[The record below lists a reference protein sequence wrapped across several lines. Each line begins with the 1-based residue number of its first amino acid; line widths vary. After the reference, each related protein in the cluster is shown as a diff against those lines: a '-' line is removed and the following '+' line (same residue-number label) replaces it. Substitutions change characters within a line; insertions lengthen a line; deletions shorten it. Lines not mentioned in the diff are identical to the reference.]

1 MAKRKSLNKRRS
13 RYSSAI
19 LNSDTDIF
27 GDEYPYWWKR
37 LEDTSLAQLSTDSKI
52 LNETSRHLDSNSQI
66 ETSQV
71 TGEWWKILDAS
82 SIPNSPKINKDI
94 VKKNSANNALM
105 SESEEE
111 LEIAKSKHHLR
122 SKTRKSKDNIF
133 LNVLKDSVT
142 TKSDVKTENNNV
154 ITSESEEEPEIAKK
168 RYHLLSKAK
177 QSKDNIFLNVLDDS
191 MTTTSEVTQ
200 KNNNVVTSESEGEP
214 EIVKRKFPLRSKAVE
229 SKHNVSSNI
238 LNDFIITKSDVKKK
252 NNNVVTSESEEGSKI
267 AKKKNRLHLR
277 EKRSKGNVFLH
288 VLNDSMTTRSEVM
301 KRNSNIV
308 TSASEEEPE
317 IAKSKHHLRSKA
329 RESKDNIFLNVL
341 NDSATTKSDVKNKSN
356 DIIMSESDEEP
367 KIAKKRY
374 PLHSK
379 EKQNRDNIFL
389 NFLDD
394 SMTTTSE
401 VTQKN
406 NNVVTSESEG
416 EPEIAKRKFPLRSK
430 AIESKDNIFS
440 NLLNDSVRSKSG
452 TIHETNN
459 VPILESEESKNAK
472 VNYSLRSL
480 ATKSKDNIA
489 SNILNDSVTT
499 TSGIAQKTSN
509 TLTLESEEPKS
520 AKGKHLSRSKVTES
534 KDNIAS
540 NILNDSVTTTS
551 GIAQKTNNTLTLES
565 EEPKSVKGKH
575 LSRSKVTE
583 SKDNIASDILND
595 SVTTTSGIAQKT
607 SNTLTLESEE
617 RKSAKGKHLSRSKV
631 TESKDNIASNI
642 LNDSVTTT
650 LGIAQK
656 TNNILTLESEEPKS
670 AKRKHLSRSKVTES
684 KDNIFSNVLDDSAT
698 AKLEVMQKTG
708 EKSSKSNSASNSGTV
723 ANVEQLNKIQGYSL
737 NHSQKTDDILKSK
750 SNISKNKNNELQ
762 MTTNYLV
769 PAITE
774 TSVSSETESNRFVLN
789 FEDDS
794 IHFAIP
800 KAQSTIL
807 EGNNLSIHNSTKES
821 DNSDACRKTL
831 KWKSKLLTNH
841 NKNAKK
847 NLFETVLEDQES
859 TIKIGGNATADGI
872 AEHSLKSSKVSEALH
887 LSRLSS
893 SPTKKAISSPSRH
906 STMVKTCT
914 NARSDEPKGQTSI
927 RHFLMSDKTLPTS
940 QKFWDKEKVDGIKRK
955 LERVKEREIAR
966 MKMDRNK
973 QEVQKKLPSREE
985 KIKEIEKKTKSTSQ
999 KQRPIKQVHKAFL
1012 VNGRAYRAPRLPRPQ
1027 HWITDRLYKYL
1038 WKCMEPR
1045 YKLETRVVSE
1055 KFIHQLSSV
1064 TTLIAKRKS
1073 YSNYK
1078 AELYALMKEMARLD
1092 IIRTRNDFY
1101 NFCHDFF
1108 PYELRVKTVPMLL
1121 PGNKRNIPY
1130 DADKLHKPLLVP

>member
-37 LEDTSLAQLSTDSKI
+37 LEDTSLEQLSTDSKI
-52 LNETSRHLDSNSQI
+52 FNQTSRHLDSNSQI

-71 TGEWWKILDAS
+71 TGEWWKILDVS

-94 VKKNSANNALM
+94 VEKTNNALM

-133 LNVLKDSVT
+133 LNVLNDSVT
-142 TKSDVKTENNNV
+142 TKSDVKKENDNV

-168 RYHLLSKAK
+168 RYPLLSKAK

-214 EIVKRKFPLRSKAVE
+214 EIVKRKFPLRSKAIE
-229 SKHNVSSNI
+229 SKHNTSSNI

-252 NNNVVTSESEEGSKI
+252 NNNVVTPESEGGSKI
-267 AKKKNRLHLR
+267 AKKKNLLHLR
-277 EKRSKGNVFLH
+277 AKRSKGNIFLN
-288 VLNDSMTTRSEVM
+288 VLNDSMTTRSEVI
-301 KRNSNIV
+301 KKNSNIV
-308 TSASEEEPE
+308 TSTSEEEPE

-329 RESKDNIFLNVL
+329 KESKDNIFLNVL
-341 NDSATTKSDVKNKSN
+341 NDSVTTKSAVKNKSN
-356 DIIMSESDEEP
+356 DIITSESDEEP

-374 PLHSK
+374 PLRSK
-379 EKQNRDNIFL
+379 EKQNRGNIFL
-389 NFLDD
+389 NVLDD

-416 EPEIAKRKFPLRSK
+416 EPEIAKRKFRLRSK

-459 VPILESEESKNAK
+459 VPILESEEPKSAKGKHLSRSKAIE
-472 VNYSLRSL
+472 
-480 ATKSKDNIA
+480 SKDNIF
-489 SNILNDSVTT
+489 SNLLNDSVRSK
-499 TSGIAQKTSN
+499 SGTIHETN
-509 TLTLESEEPKS
+509 NVPILESEEPKS
-520 AKGKHLSRSKVTES
+520 AKGKHLSRSKVTGS

-540 NILNDSVTTTS
+540 NILNDSVTTKS
-551 GIAQKTNNTLTLES
+551 GIAQKTNNILMLES
-565 EEPKSVKGKH
+565 EEP
-575 LSRSKVTE
+575 
-583 SKDNIASDILND
+583 
-595 SVTTTSGIAQKT
+595 
-607 SNTLTLESEE
+607 
-617 RKSAKGKHLSRSKV
+617 KSAKGKHLSRSKV
-631 TESKDNIASNI
+631 T
-642 LNDSVTTT
+642 
-650 LGIAQK
+650 G
-656 TNNILTLESEEPKS
+656 
-670 AKRKHLSRSKVTES
+670 S
-684 KDNIFSNVLDDSAT
+684 KDNIFSNVLNDSAT
-698 AKLEVMQKTG
+698 AKLEVMQRTG
-708 EKSSKSNSASNSGTV
+708 GKSSKSNSASNSGTV

-737 NHSQKTDDILKSK
+737 NRSQKTDDILKLK
-750 SNISKNKNNELQ
+750 SNVSKNKDNELQ

-769 PAITE
+769 PAVTE

-807 EGNNLSIHNSTKES
+807 EGGNLSVHSSTKES
-821 DNSDACRKTL
+821 NNSEAYHKTL

-847 NLFETVLEDQES
+847 NLFETVLEDEES
-859 TIKIGGNATADGI
+859 TIKVQGNATADGI
-872 AEHSLKSSKVSEALH
+872 AERSLKSSKVSEALH
-887 LSRLSS
+887 LSRLPS
-893 SPTKKAISSPSRH
+893 SPSKKAISSPSRH
-906 STMVKTCT
+906 STVAKTCT
-914 NARSDEPKGQTSI
+914 NTRSDEPKGQTSI
-927 RHFLMSDKTLPTS
+927 RQFLTSDETLPIS
-940 QKFWDKEKVDGIKRK
+940 RKFWDKEKVDGIKRE

-966 MKMDRNK
+966 MKMDRKK
-973 QEVQKKLPSREE
+973 QEIRKKLPSQEG
-985 KIKEIEKKTKSTSQ
+985 KIKEIEKKTKSTLQ

-1038 WKCMEPR
+1038 WKRMEPR
-1045 YKLETRVVSE
+1045 FKLETRVVSE

-1073 YSNYK
+1073 YLNYK
-1078 AELYALMKEMARLD
+1078 AELHALMKEMARLD

>member
-1 MAKRKSLNKRRS
+1 MVKRKSLNKLRS

-27 GDEYPYWWKR
+27 GDEYPYWWKK

-71 TGEWWKILDAS
+71 TGEWWKILDVS

-94 VKKNSANNALM
+94 VEKNSANNVLV

-133 LNVLKDSVT
+133 LNVLNDSVT
-142 TKSDVKTENNNV
+142 TKSDVKKKNNNV
-154 ITSESEEEPEIAKK
+154 ITSESEEEPENAKK
-168 RYHLLSKAK
+168 RYPLRSKAK
-177 QSKDNIFLNVLDDS
+177 QNKDNIFFNVLNDS
-191 MTTTSEVTQ
+191 TTTTSEVVLE
-200 KNNNVVTSESEGEP
+200 NNNVVTSESEGEP
-214 EIVKRKFPLRSKAVE
+214 EIAKRKFLLRSKATE
-229 SKHNVSSNI
+229 SNHNVSSNV
-238 LNDFIITKSDVKKK
+238 LNDSVTTKSDVKKK

-267 AKKKNRLHLR
+267 AKEKNLLHLR
-277 EKRSKGNVFLH
+277 AKRSKGNIFLN
-288 VLNDSMTTRSEVM
+288 VSNDSMTTRSKVI
-301 KRNSNIV
+301 KKNGNIV
-308 TSASEEEPE
+308 MSASEEELE

-341 NDSATTKSDVKNKSN
+341 NDSVTSKSDVKNKSN
-356 DIIMSESDEEP
+356 NIITSESEEEP

-374 PLHSK
+374 PLRSK
-379 EKQNRDNIFL
+379 AKQNKDNIFFNVL
-389 NFLDD
+389 ND
-394 SMTTTSE
+394 STTTTSE

-406 NNVVTSESEG
+406 NNVVTSESEE

-480 ATKSKDNIA
+480 ATESKDNIG
-489 SNILNDSVTT
+489 SDKLNDSVTT
-499 TSGIAQKTSN
+499 T
-509 TLTLESEEPKS
+509 P
-520 AKGKHLSRSKVTES
+520 
-534 KDNIAS
+534 
-540 NILNDSVTTTS
+540 
-551 GIAQKTNNTLTLES
+551 
-565 EEPKSVKGKH
+565 
-575 LSRSKVTE
+575 
-583 SKDNIASDILND
+583 
-595 SVTTTSGIAQKT
+595 
-607 SNTLTLESEE
+607 
-617 RKSAKGKHLSRSKV
+617 
-631 TESKDNIASNI
+631 
-642 LNDSVTTT
+642 
-650 LGIAQK
+650 GIAQK
-656 TNNILTLESEEPKS
+656 TNNILTLESEEPKI
-670 AKRKHLSRSKVTES
+670 AKGKFLSRSKVTGS

-698 AKLEVMQKTG
+698 TKLNVMQRTG
-708 EKSSKSNSASNSGTV
+708 EKSSKSNSASNSETV
-723 ANVEQLNKIQGYSL
+723 ANVEELNKIRGYSL
-737 NHSQKTDDILKSK
+737 NHSQKTDDIVKLK

-774 TSVSSETESNRFVLN
+774 TSVSSETGSNRFALN

-794 IHFAIP
+794 IHFALP

-807 EGNNLSIHNSTKES
+807 EGSSLSVHNSVKES
-821 DNSDACRKTL
+821 SNSDAYHKVL

-847 NLFETVLEDQES
+847 NLFETVFEDQES
-859 TIKIGGNATADGI
+859 TIKIRGNATADGI
-872 AEHSLKSSKVSEALH
+872 AEHSQKSSKVSEALH
-887 LSRLSS
+887 LSRLPSS
-893 SPTKKAISSPSRH
+893 LSKKAISSPSRH
-906 STMVKTCT
+906 STVVNT
-914 NARSDEPKGQTSI
+914 NTHSDEPKGQTSI

-940 QKFWDKEKVDGIKRK
+940 QMFWDKEKVDGIKRE

-973 QEVQKKLPSREE
+973 QEVQKKLPSREG
-985 KIKEIEKKTKSTSQ
+985 KIKEIEKNTKSTLQ
-999 KQRPIKQVHKAFL
+999 KQRPIKQVHEAFL
-1012 VNGRAYRAPRLPRPQ
+1012 VNGRVYRAPRLPRPQ
-1027 HWITDRLYKYL
+1027 PWITDRLYKYL

-1045 YKLETRVVSE
+1045 FKLETRVVSE
-1055 KFIHQLSSV
+1055 KFIHQLSSI

-1073 YSNYK
+1073 YLNYK

-1092 IIRTRNDFY
+1092 IIHTRNDFY

-1130 DADKLHKPLLVP
+1130 DADTLHKPLLVP

>member
-27 GDEYPYWWKR
+27 GDEYPYWWKK
-37 LEDTSLAQLSTDSKI
+37 LEDTSLTQLSTDSKI
-52 LNETSRHLDSNSQI
+52 LNQTSRHLDSNSQI

-71 TGEWWKILDAS
+71 TGEWWKILDVS

-94 VKKNSANNALM
+94 VEKNSANNVPM

-122 SKTRKSKDNIF
+122 TKARKSKDNIF
-133 LNVLKDSVT
+133 LNVLNDSVT
-142 TKSDVKTENNNV
+142 TKPDVKKQNNNA

-168 RYHLLSKAK
+168 RHPLRSKAK
-177 QSKDNIFLNVLDDS
+177 QSRDNIFLNVLDDS

-200 KNNNVVTSESEGEP
+200 KNNNVVTSESEEEP
-214 EIVKRKFPLRSKAVE
+214 EIAKRKFPLRSKSTE
-229 SKHNVSSNI
+229 SKHNISSDV

-267 AKKKNRLHLR
+267 AKEKNLLHLR
-277 EKRSKGNVFLH
+277 AKRSKGNIFLN
-288 VLNDSMTTRSEVM
+288 VLNDSMTTRSEVI
-301 KRNSNIV
+301 KKNSNIV
-308 TSASEEEPE
+308 TSASEEELE

-329 RESKDNIFLNVL
+329 RGSKDNIFLNVL
-341 NDSATTKSDVKNKSN
+341 NDSVTTKSDVKNKSN
-356 DIIMSESDEEP
+356 NIITSESEEEP

-374 PLHSK
+374 PLRSK
-379 EKQNRDNIFL
+379 AKQSRDNIFL
-389 NFLDD
+389 NVLDD

-406 NNVVTSESEG
+406 NNVVTSESE
-416 EPEIAKRKFPLRSK
+416 EESEVAKRKFPLRSK
-430 AIESKDNIFS
+430 ATESKDNIFS
-440 NLLNDSVRSKSG
+440 NLLNGSVRSKSG

-459 VPILESEESKNAK
+459 VPILETEESKNAK
-472 VNYSLRSL
+472 SNCSLRSL
-480 ATKSKDNIA
+480 ATESKDNIG
-489 SNILNDSVTT
+489 SNILNDPVTT
-499 TSGIAQKTSN
+499 T
-509 TLTLESEEPKS
+509 P
-520 AKGKHLSRSKVTES
+520 
-534 KDNIAS
+534 
-540 NILNDSVTTTS
+540 
-551 GIAQKTNNTLTLES
+551 
-565 EEPKSVKGKH
+565 
-575 LSRSKVTE
+575 
-583 SKDNIASDILND
+583 
-595 SVTTTSGIAQKT
+595 
-607 SNTLTLESEE
+607 
-617 RKSAKGKHLSRSKV
+617 
-631 TESKDNIASNI
+631 
-642 LNDSVTTT
+642 
-650 LGIAQK
+650 GIAQK
-656 TNNILTLESEEPKS
+656 TNNILTLESEEPKI
-670 AKRKHLSRSKVTES
+670 AKGKYLSRSKVTES
-684 KDNIFSNVLDDSAT
+684 KDNVFSNVLDVST
-698 AKLEVMQKTG
+698 TTKLKVMQRTG
-708 EKSSKSNSASNSGTV
+708 ERSSKSNSSSNSETV

-737 NHSQKTDDILKSK
+737 NHSQKTDDILKLK

-774 TSVSSETESNRFVLN
+774 TSVSSETESNQFALN

-794 IHFAIP
+794 IHFAMP

-807 EGNNLSIHNSTKES
+807 EGSSLSVHGNTKES
-821 DNSDACRKTL
+821 NNSDTYHKIL

-847 NLFETVLEDQES
+847 NLFETVLEDEDEES
-859 TIKIGGNATADGI
+859 TIKIRGNATADGI

-887 LSRLSS
+887 LSRSPS
-893 SPTKKAISSPSRH
+893 SPSKKAISSPSKKVIPSPSKKAIPSPSKKAISSPSRH
-906 STMVKTCT
+906 STLVKTCT
-914 NARSDEPKGQTSI
+914 NTHSDEPKGQTSI
-927 RHFLMSDKTLPTS
+927 RHFLISDKTLPTS
-940 QKFWDKEKVDGIKRK
+940 QMFLDKEKVDGIKRE

-985 KIKEIEKKTKSTSQ
+985 KIKKIEKNTKSTLQ
-999 KQRPIKQVHKAFL
+999 KQRSMKQVHKAFL
-1012 VNGRAYRAPRLPRPQ
+1012 VNGQAYRAPRLPRPQ

-1045 YKLETRVVSE
+1045 FKLETRVISE

-1073 YSNYK
+1073 YLNYK
-1078 AELYALMKEMARLD
+1078 AELYALMKEMARLG
-1092 IIRTRNDFY
+1092 IIHTRNDFY

-1108 PYELRVKTVPMLL
+1108 PYELRVKTVPILL

-1130 DADKLHKPLLVP
+1130 DADKLHKPLLAS